1 MSIFNPAQLPESDQD
16 SFNSYGNKEI
26 KLLAAFYGE
35 EVEVELFGTV
45 FKSPEV
51 LDGDGLI
58 SEWPVFRR
66 ALLKEKQV
74 FMSTKSVTKS
84 PTFQELFDEI
94 QISEA
99 YVGLF
104 PEIFKLINIM
114 VTLPVGTATVER
126 SFSHMKMVKSRLRNR
141 LSDENLDKLLRIAI
155 EGPELESVDF
165 EEVLDIFKQTNR
177 RIRL

>member
-1 MSIFNPAQLPESDQD
+1 
-16 SFNSYGNKEI
+16 
-26 KLLAAFYGE
+26 
-35 EVEVELFGTV
+35 
-45 FKSPEV
+45 
-51 LDGDGLI
+51 
-58 SEWPVFRR
+58 
-66 ALLKEKQV
+66 
-74 FMSTKSVTKS
+74 
-84 PTFQELFDEI
+84 
-94 QISEA
+94 
-99 YVGLF
+99 
-104 PEIFKLINIM
+104 M